1 MRRDTGWDIR
11 SSVGNRADAVPLRHG
26 GLRLGRRQLRGGVLA
41 LPGAGASN
49 DVPEHGVHDVR
60 GGVR

>member
-11 SSVGNRADAVPLRHG
+11 SSLGYSTNTVPLRHG
-26 GLRLGRRQLRGGVLA
+26 RLRLGRRQLRGGVLA
-41 LPGAGASN
+41 LPGVGASD